1 VSEHTEQRRM
11 TLTRAEFLRSLQPL
25 RRHYDCQVHP
35 GEREITITD
44 GPRRVSIVLG
54 TESLRRQGALA
65 LPTLDVQ
72 LTFHGYDDAALAEFH
87 YLFDLSFRR
96 GGG

>member
-1 VSEHTEQRRM
+1 M

-25 RRHYDCQVHP
+25 RRYYHCRVHP
-35 GEREITITD
+35 GEREITIDD

-54 TESLRRQGALA
+54 AESQRRQGALA

-72 LTFHGYDDAALAEFH
+72 LTYHGFDDATLAEFH
-87 YLFDLSFRR
+87 YRFDLSFRR